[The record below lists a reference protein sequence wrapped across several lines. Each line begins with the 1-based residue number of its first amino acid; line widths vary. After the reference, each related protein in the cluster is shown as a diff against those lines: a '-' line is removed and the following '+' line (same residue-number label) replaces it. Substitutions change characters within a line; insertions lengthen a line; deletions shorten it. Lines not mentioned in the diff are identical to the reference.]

1 MPYKAFKRGD
11 KVKVYKVDP
20 DGNPVGE
27 ALGTHDSEEEA
38 MKQIAAI
45 NMNER
50 GMMREG
56 AKLRTGDLHELVSLQ
71 EAELDPAN
79 YSVKVRLIQSGWS
92 KNGRYYPDETL
103 KTAAPMWEGVKAYAD
118 HPGRN
123 EAKDR
128 PERSVRDIVGVY
140 ENVAHDANTT
150 RANFRVIG
158 AARDWLWPLIEESVA
173 TKRDL
178 IGLSINALGQT
189 SKRDV
194 EGKKA
199 IVVEAITHANSVD
212 VVTEPAAGGG
222 FETLMMSDDG
232 WTRAVLDSVSLDEL
246 REARPDVI
254 ETLKHEWQTV
264 RDSAALEE
272 ANSRAD
278 RAKAQAEALEKE
290 KRTLVAQ
297 LKTAQDAIARAD
309 KERRVD
315 SLLEGAKLPGEWRE
329 AVRSELLD
337 ADQSTWINILEAE
350 KRKAK
355 AIKPRTNVTGA
366 GSPAGPQ
373 PARLRADSQT
383 QAMARVILDESAPK
397 PDESFASWKF
407 RTKR

>member
-1 MPYKAFKRGD
+1 MPYMMRKQGD
-11 KVKVYKVDP
+11 KIGIYKKGP
-20 DGNPVGE
+20 DGEPMGK
-27 ALGTHDSEEEA
+27 ALGMHDTEEEA
-38 MKQIAAI
+38 MAQMRALHA
-45 NMNER
+45 NEKMPMDEAR
-50 GMMREG
+50 
-56 AKLRTGDLHELVSLQ
+56 KLRTGDLHELVSLQ

-92 KNGRYYPDETL
+92 KNGRYYPDDTL

-128 PERSVRDIVGVY
+128 PERSVRDIVGIY

-150 RANFRVIG
+150 RANFRVLG

-189 SKRDV
+189 SKGEI
-194 EGKKA
+194 EGKKG

-222 FETLMMSDDG
+222 FEQLMMSDDG

-254 ETLKHEWQTV
+254 DNLKREWQTV

-272 ANSRAD
+272 AKMRAN
-278 RAKAQAEALEKE
+278 RAEAQAKALEEE
-290 KRTLVAQ
+290 KRTLEAQ
-297 LKTAQDAIARAD
+297 LQDAQSSIARVE
-309 KERRVD
+309 KERKVD
-315 SLLEGAKLPGEWRE
+315 SLLEGARLPGEWRDDLR
-329 AVRSELLD
+329 AELLD
-337 ADQSTWINILEAE
+337 ADQTTWINILEAE

-355 AIKPRTNVTGA
+355 AIKPKTNVTGS
-366 GSPAGPQ
+366 GSSAGPQ
-373 PARLRADSQT
+373 LARLRIEN
-383 QAMARVILDESAPK
+383 QAQGAVIMRLHDDAPK
-397 PDESFASWKF
+397 PDEDFSAWKN
-407 RTKR
+407 RTHK